1 MSSVSHVFLPA
12 SIHVYAAVPNP
23 VPRADRFP
31 IATRL
36 RQVRR
41 KDVESISGYG
51 PSSLEEF

>member
-41 KDVESISGYG
+41 KDVKSISGYG